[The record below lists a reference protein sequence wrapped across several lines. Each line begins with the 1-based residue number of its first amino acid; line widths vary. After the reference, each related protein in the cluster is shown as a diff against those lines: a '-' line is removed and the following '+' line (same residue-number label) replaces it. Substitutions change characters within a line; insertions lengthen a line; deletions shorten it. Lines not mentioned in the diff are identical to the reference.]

1 MIQKITAATAHQA
14 ADTCSELAG
23 LGVLFPKTL
32 STGKGAMK
40 LMGQPPVTHRAIPF
54 QKNSVPSVVMND
66 GIRVRT
72 VIRPLSNPIRPA
84 MPSTVMTESAAGT
97 AAFKSMPSTI
107 AENVKF
113 EPTDR
118 SNSVGCLHLV
128 EEFDRRVGPQRAEG
142 EDRFGVGILLQ
153 IGAHDLDRLGGL
165 LANDE
170 FVHLGV
176 QRRDPLDVARGLDL
190 QDAVS
195 RLMVDDYNVRALLQ
209 ERDQLRR
216 CPRR

>member
-1 MIQKITAATAHQA
+1 MIQKMMAAAAHHA

-23 LGVLFPKTL
+23 LGVLFPKTF
-32 STGKGAMK
+32 STGRGAMK

-54 QKNSVPSVVMND
+54 QKNNVPSVVMND

-72 VIRPLSNPIRPA
+72 VMRPLSNPIRPA

-118 SNSVGCLHLV
+118 SNSPETISTPSPMVIV
-128 EEFDRRVGPQRAEG
+128 PISAAMVRIPPNVAQVRNA
-142 EDRFGVGILLQ
+142 
-153 IGAHDLDRLGGL
+153 GL
-165 LANDE
+165 RYVNTLY
-170 FVHLGV
+170 V
-176 QRRDPLDVARGLDL
+176 
-190 QDAVS
+190 
-195 RLMVDDYNVRALLQ
+195 
-209 ERDQLRR
+209 
-216 CPRR
+216 